1 MKVQTRLALLALL
14 AGCTPSIVQPT
25 VAPNH
30 EGAGAGSSTTVI
42 QSEVHAAS
50 CTHEMLSA
58 GLEST
63 DAHIVG
69 SATFPTRSGEV
80 VGFVVA
86 READADR
93 FALEVQLR
101 ACADGVARAF
111 GGLRFGSTSVDALAA
126 VQVDAVDF
134 YGEGLQALQVHW
146 ADHGEDADGPFER
159 VDFRWFGVRAGEATM
174 LGSCIETWVSGG
186 DGHRGLWNLL
196 TPGEPPRLE
205 GVREV
210 DGAEERFGG
219 ELMPVLEGAGRD
231 DLCSRGDAAIV
242 ERVR

>member
-14 AGCTPSIVQPT
+14 AGCTPLIVQPT

-30 EGAGAGSSTTVI
+30 EGAGAGGSTPVV

-50 CTHEMLSA
+50 CTPEILTA
-58 GLEST
+58 GLESA

-86 READADR
+86 HDAAVDR
-93 FALEVQLR
+93 IALEVHLR
-101 ACADGVARAF
+101 ACTDGVARAF

-126 VQVDAVDF
+126 VEVDAVDF

-146 ADHGEDADGPFER
+146 ADHGEDADGPFEH
-159 VDFRWFGVRAGEATM
+159 VDFRWFGVRAGEASM
-174 LGSCIETWVSGG
+174 LGSCIDTWVSGG
-186 DGHRGLWNLL
+186 DGHRGVWNLL

-210 DGAEERFGG
+210 NGAEERFGG
-219 ELMPVLEGAGRD
+219 ELSSGLEGDGRD